1 MTITSGSR
9 RSTLRATTS
18 NPQRTWG
25 TPIAATLGLLVDA
38 RAATGAVLIVAAL
51 LASAG
56 CGGRTGSGKVESQ
69 RIAVP
74 SFSRLEVG
82 DTFDVTVSVGQ
93 KAAVTVRVDEG
104 HKDEL
109 DVRVTDDT
117 LHVGLQSGT
126 SVRDA
131 KLEADVTVPALSRID
146 TSGASQVHLSDEIDA
161 DSLELVVSGASTLDG
176 AVKISEGRL
185 DVSGASRANLEGSA
199 ARLDLSV
206 AGASSVRGVALT
218 AQSLTATLSGA
229 SSVELTVTDS
239 LSAEASGASSLRYKG
254 SPQITRQEVSGLSS
268 IAQI

>member
-1 MTITSGSR
+1 MGYAYR
-9 RSTLRATTS
+9 CYAR
-18 NPQRTWG
+18 
-25 TPIAATLGLLVDA
+25 LLVDA

-56 CGGRTGSGKVESQ
+56 CGGGTGSGTVESQ
-69 RIAVP
+69 RIAVT
-74 SFSRLEVG
+74 SFSRLEVE

-93 KAAVTVRVDEG
+93 KAAVVIRVDEG
-104 HKDEL
+104 HKDAL
-109 DVRVTDDT
+109 DVSVTGDT

-131 KLEADVTVPALSRID
+131 TLEADVTVPALSRID

-176 AVKISEGRL
+176 AVEISEGRL

-199 ARLDLSV
+199 VRLDLSV
-206 AGASSVRGVALT
+206 AGASSVRGVAFK

-268 IAQI
+268 ITQI